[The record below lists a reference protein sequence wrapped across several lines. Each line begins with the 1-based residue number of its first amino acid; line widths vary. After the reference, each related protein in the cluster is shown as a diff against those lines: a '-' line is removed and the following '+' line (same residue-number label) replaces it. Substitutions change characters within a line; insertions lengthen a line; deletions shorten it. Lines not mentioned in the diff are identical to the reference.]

1 MQTVPVTSSH
11 GRGSIQIISDIG
23 LSEAKIEDFV
33 TPGFGTLRFNG
44 LRRVPSTGE
53 RNRKDGLGR
62 DIEGLE
68 DFSKA
73 IPRTEQ
79 QPSTAEPSPIRKL
92 HFRMAPTSQLKNLM
106 IQGLWSLRNSDWL
119 PDMGPCQCSI
129 YISSSDDKL
138 KSHCTKFERYV
149 LLSTILSITHTH
161 TQILKCES
169 GPQVYTQKCYIYQT
183 SFALLGA

>member
-1 MQTVPVTSSH
+1 VTSSH

-33 TPGFGTLRFNG
+33 TPGFGALRFNG

-73 IPRTEQ
+73 IPTEQ

-92 HFRMAPTSQLKNLM
+92 HFRMAPAS
-106 IQGLWSLRNSDWL
+106 
-119 PDMGPCQCSI
+119 
-129 YISSSDDKL
+129 
-138 KSHCTKFERYV
+138 
-149 LLSTILSITHTH
+149 
-161 TQILKCES
+161 
-169 GPQVYTQKCYIYQT
+169 
-183 SFALLGA
+183 

>member
-1 MQTVPVTSSH
+1 MGTILETIGGFPCFSWRLCSCLSKFFLRYSCGGLCPVQTVPVTSSH

-73 IPRTEQ
+73 IPRSNSQVQLSSAPFESSTFEWP
-79 QPSTAEPSPIRKL
+79 QPAEKSDPRPLESQK
-92 HFRMAPTSQLKNLM
+92 FRLASRHGT
-106 IQGLWSLRNSDWL
+106 
-119 PDMGPCQCSI
+119 
-129 YISSSDDKL
+129 
-138 KSHCTKFERYV
+138 
-149 LLSTILSITHTH
+149 LSVFVS
-161 TQILKCES
+161 
-169 GPQVYTQKCYIYQT
+169 
-183 SFALLGA
+183 ALFT